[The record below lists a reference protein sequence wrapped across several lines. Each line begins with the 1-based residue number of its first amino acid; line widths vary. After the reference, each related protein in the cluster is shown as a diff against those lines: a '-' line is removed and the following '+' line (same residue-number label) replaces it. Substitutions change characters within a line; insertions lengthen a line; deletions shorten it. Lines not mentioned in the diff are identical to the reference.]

1 MELEFDDSDLEDM
14 IFNERYTGKVAQ
26 SLVKMVRRC
35 INYLIQAP
43 DRRAIYNFTG
53 YQLEKL
59 KGDMKGFHSLRLNDQ
74 YRLVIQF
81 VAGSEGEIIRVI
93 RIGDYH

>member
-1 MELEFDDSDLEDM
+1 MELEFDDRDLEDM
-14 IFNERYTGKVAQ
+14 IFNERYSGEIAQ

-43 DRRAIYNFTG
+43 DRRAIYNFPG
-53 YQLEKL
+53 YHLEKL

-74 YRLVIQF
+74 YRLIIQF
-81 VAGSEGEIIRVI
+81 VASTEGEIIRVI
-93 RIGDYH
+93 SMGDYH